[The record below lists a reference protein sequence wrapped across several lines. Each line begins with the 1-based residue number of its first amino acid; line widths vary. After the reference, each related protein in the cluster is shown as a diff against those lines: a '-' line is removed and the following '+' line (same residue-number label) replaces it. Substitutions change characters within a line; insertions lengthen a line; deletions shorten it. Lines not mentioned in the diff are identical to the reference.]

1 MSNQEFEN
9 YIALMGKLL
18 QLSQKQRDQIS
29 GELRD
34 HLQLRVADLQSE
46 GIEEQDAIRQALE
59 EFGDAAVMAKNFQ
72 SVINHKKRRWM
83 MRFVTFS
90 IAGSFLAAILLMA
103 LWPSESRFGAP
114 SHSVAQDKAAEAR
127 AEVAKNNAT
136 HRFSPSTERTM
147 KAEQALKSSG
157 NLRYDETPFAE
168 VMEDL
173 SLRYG
178 LNLSL
183 IHI

>member
-18 QLSQKQRDQIS
+18 QLSQKQRDQIA

-46 GIEEQDAIRQALE
+46 GIEEQDAIKQALE

-114 SHSVAQDKAAEAR
+114 SHSVAQDKAAED
-127 AEVAKNNAT
+127 
-136 HRFSPSTERTM
+136 FSCQTICDR
-147 KAEQALKSSG
+147 QC
-157 NLRYDETPFAE
+157 
-168 VMEDL
+168 
-173 SLRYG
+173 
-178 LNLSL
+178 
-183 IHI
+183 